1 LLLKRSTEFLG
12 IKKLKVSKFWRTNMK
27 KRIILT
33 FFIMLLF
40 IPAIGYSHVGVVESS
55 PPENGTVITSPEK
68 ITVNFG
74 GSIEPAFSKI
84 EVFDPN
90 GDKVSTECRFLEEDS
105 VIESDLQENLVQ
117 GIYKVKWKVMSLDG
131 HAIKGEYNFTIE

>member
-1 LLLKRSTEFLG
+1 
-12 IKKLKVSKFWRTNMK
+12 MK
-27 KRIILT
+27 KNIILT

-40 IPAIGYSHVGVVESS
+40 IPAIAFSHVGVVESS
-55 PPENGTVITSPEK
+55 PPVDGVITTSPEK

-90 GDKVSTECRFLEEDS
+90 GDKVSTKCRFLEEDS
-105 VIESDLQENLVQ
+105 VIESDLQENLAPGV
-117 GIYKVKWKVMSLDG
+117 YKVKWKVMSLDG
-131 HAIKGEYNFTIE
+131 HTLKGEFNFTIE